1 MKFVIAT
8 KNEHKLVEF
17 KRILNPLG
25 IEVLS
30 QSDVNVD
37 IEVEETGTTFEQ
49 NARLKAMAIFKATS
63 LATIADD
70 SGLEV
75 DALNGQPGVYSAR
88 YGGSGLDDTKRCD
101 LVLQKLL
108 GVENEKRTAR
118 FVSCIYL
125 VCENGEE
132 HSFCGKCEGRIAHS
146 LHGDNGFGY
155 DPIFMVGDK
164 SFAQLDAI
172 GKDKISHRGN
182 ALKMLEAFLNEK

>member
-75 DALNGQPGVYSAR
+75 DALDGQPGVYSAR

-132 HSFCGKCEGRIAHS
+132 HSFFGKCEGRIAHS

-164 SFAQLDAI
+164 SFAQLDEI